1 MNYAITASKT
11 QAQLHKF
18 LGMFSPHFSKPKLRF
33 LGQMPCGI
41 QAAQDVKPGRIERTL
56 DQPAGSAQ
64 MCFDFDGERRTQ
76 ENPGKVHIPVASNE
90 NDTETFLRLRHKG

>member
-1 MNYAITASKT
+1 MNYAIAASKT

-18 LGMFSPHFSKPKLRF
+18 LGMFPPHFSKPKLRF

-76 ENPGKVHIPVASNE
+76 ENPGKVHFTWLGLSPFSP
-90 NDTETFLRLRHKG
+90 RLIA